1 MAVLCRGVV
10 GASYNL
16 AITSFGGDVAK
27 LRHLAVATHD
37 LDATTRFY
45 VDSFDLARV
54 SSFDAPWGRG
64 HVLTDGT
71 ISVSIL
77 EYFDTAAAGSER
89 GTTFAG
95 LHHIGFEVDD
105 VDAYSRRVHR
115 AGGRSRRDISDALGI
130 PADAPIKEFEGP
142 DGVVFDLGGPS
153 VWKLEAGG

>member
-1 MAVLCRGVV
+1 MAQ
-10 GASYNL
+10 
-16 AITSFGGDVAK
+16 

-54 SSFDAPWGRG
+54 SSFDAPWGKG

-71 ISVSIL
+71 ISISIL
-77 EYFDTAAAGSER
+77 VYFDTSAAGSER

-105 VDAYSRRVHR
+105 VDAYSRRARR
-115 AGGRSRRDISDALGI
+115 AGGRSRTDISDALGI
-130 PADAPIKEFEGP
+130 PEDAQIKEFEGP
-142 DGVVFDLGGPS
+142 DGVVFDLGGPG
-153 VWKLEAGG
+153 VWTRDLGD

>member
-1 MAVLCRGVV
+1 MAQ
-10 GASYNL
+10 
-16 AITSFGGDVAK
+16 

-54 SSFDAPWGRG
+54 SSFDAPWGKG

-71 ISVSIL
+71 ISISIL
-77 EYFDTAAAGSER
+77 EYFDTVAAGSER

-105 VDAYSRRVHR
+105 VDAYSRRARR
-115 AGGRSRRDISDALGI
+115 AGGRPRTDISDALGI
-130 PADAPIKEFEGP
+130 PEDAPIKEFEGP
-142 DGVVFDLGGPS
+142 DGVVFDLGGPG
-153 VWKLEAGG
+153 VWTRDLGD

>member
-1 MAVLCRGVV
+1 M
-10 GASYNL
+10 
-16 AITSFGGDVAK
+16 AK
-27 LRHLAVATHD
+27 LRHLAIATHD

-54 SSFDAPWGRG
+54 RSFEARWGRG
-64 HVLTDGT
+64 CVLTDGT

-105 VDAYSRRVHR
+105 VDVCSRRVHG
-115 AGGRSRRDISDALGI
+115 AGGQSRFDISDALGI
-130 PADAPIKEFEGP
+130 PDDAPIKEFEGP
-142 DGVVFDLGGPS
+142 DGVVFDLGGPG
-153 VWKLEAGG
+153 VWTRDLGG